1 MTFASLGVVAMGVWG
16 VWTGVMFLNVYLEE
30 QIGRKE
36 SLNTY
41 EVDNNNRIC
50 IQLYN
55 WLGGAVWAL
64 AVFVS
69 LHFAAKYYVWTKVLN
84 AWCCGVF
91 YITLVTIGFLEPN
104 KSWRLLEKA
113 QDSQG
118 GEMSTGC
125 YTAIDNTQMQILSNV
140 TYYYLQDTNWYV
152 AWENRTQA
160 KAEYGWTWLVAP
172 IVYNGSAHECQ
183 FDPPIY
189 AACVTKTLTAEACFF
204 NTPLSPYRTIRKLRQ
219 AEWVEMWLF
228 KRFPYPSGPSR
239 NDYIFEWDSPTLS
252 DTQEFIAKV
261 DKQRLDQWRNIC
273 ISWFALTLPLLLSS
287 LVAAFRIYATETEI
301 DLDTQTD
308 ERGTNYANDVNQ
320 SFTESDTPRIPTPPP
335 PLDWPSHPPLQ
346 YSPAPHPL
354 MPTQSEMQWCPPSV
368 HKSLPAPLPTQPEM
382 EWCPPSV
389 HDSLPA
395 PRLRTPP
402 EMQV

>member
-30 QIGRKE
+30 QIGRTV
-36 SLNTY
+36 SLDSHEADNKN
-41 EVDNNNRIC
+41 EVS

-189 AACVTKTLTAEACFF
+189 AACVTKNVTAEACFF

-273 ISWFALTLPLLLSS
+273 ISWLALTLPLLLSS
-287 LVAAFRIYATETEI
+287 LVAAFRICVRRTEM
-301 DLDTQTD
+301 QTN
-308 ERGTNYANDVNQ
+308 GH
-320 SFTESDTPRIPTPPP
+320 IPPPPP
-335 PLDWPSHPPLQ
+335 PLGWWPQTCPPPVHGSL
-346 YSPAPHPL
+346 PVPHPL
-354 MPTQSEMQWCPPSV
+354 
-368 HKSLPAPLPTQPEM
+368 LPTQPEM
-382 EWCPPSV
+382 MQVCPLPMHYAAPLAVHATQDAVAPSTMP
-389 HDSLPA
+389 HPCCK
-395 PRLRTPP
+395 R